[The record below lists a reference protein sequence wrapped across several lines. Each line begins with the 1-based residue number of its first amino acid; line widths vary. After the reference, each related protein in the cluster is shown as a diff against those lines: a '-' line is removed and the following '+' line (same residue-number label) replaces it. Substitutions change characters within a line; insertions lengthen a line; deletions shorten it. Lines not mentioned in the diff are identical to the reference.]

1 MGLTSCSPVPGADLT
16 FPKAQERL
24 SLVLDLGVMSGVKVY
39 LLVTVATVAV
49 TAMMVVVTAM
59 MVAVVGVTTG
69 LGVC

>member
-49 TAMMVVVTAM
+49 TAMVVVTAM

>member
-1 MGLTSCSPVPGADLT
+1 M
-16 FPKAQERL
+16 
-24 SLVLDLGVMSGVKVY
+24 KVY

>member
-1 MGLTSCSPVPGADLT
+1 M
-16 FPKAQERL
+16 
-24 SLVLDLGVMSGVKVY
+24 VLDLGVMSGVKVY

>member
-39 LLVTVATVAV
+39 LLVTVATV
-49 TAMMVVVTAM
+49 VVTAM